1 MIISIRFKN
10 ILHLSLQTLKASTQ
24 ILLEFSVSWQDKRE
38 AEHIIAEIKNARKKS
53 ISKIVKGFNS

>member
-24 ILLEFSVSWQDKRE
+24 ILLESSGSWEDKRE
-38 AEHIIAEIKNARKKS
+38 GEHIIAEIKNAMKK
-53 ISKIVKGFNS
+53 INE